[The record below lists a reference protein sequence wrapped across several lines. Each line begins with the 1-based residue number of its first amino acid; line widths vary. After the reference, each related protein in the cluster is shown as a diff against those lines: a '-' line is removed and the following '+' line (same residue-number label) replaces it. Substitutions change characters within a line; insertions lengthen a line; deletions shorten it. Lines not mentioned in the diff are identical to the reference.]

1 MAAEVVN
8 LPAIEPQCKAT
19 IQSRFSTLRF
29 MKVVKQFNAI
39 QKSFIS
45 KHHLENLL
53 KLPEHL
59 MVPLHLQQWLLD
71 YTSYGQRKFFQ
82 HKEKIIFFTKDIV
95 DKVFGFPL
103 GTKPFVMDSSDPDI
117 IIEVEQLLA
126 QYKQGR
132 KTIPVKVLVSILLG
146 ANSEEVFIRS
156 FILFFIT
163 TVLCPSTYNF
173 VNPKYLYC
181 LRDIDIPEVGNLDF
195 GTLCLNHLWYEMDAW
210 KDKIFMNTGDF
221 NRLTWIGGCLPLL
234 AVLYLDFLDFNDNAP
249 PLIIVCLGCP
259 SSEMK
264 ISPIS

>member
-1 MAAEVVN
+1 
-8 LPAIEPQCKAT
+8 
-19 IQSRFSTLRF
+19 
-29 MKVVKQFNAI
+29 
-39 QKSFIS
+39 
-45 KHHLENLL
+45 
-53 KLPEHL
+53 

-71 YTSYGQRKFFQ
+71 HTSCGESKFFQ

-103 GTKPFVMDSSDPDI
+103 GTKPFVMDSCDPDI
-117 IIEVEQLLA
+117 IIEVEQLHA

-146 ANSEEVFIRS
+146 TNSEEVFIRS

-234 AVLYLDFLDFNDNAP
+234 AVCLSHSKLLCHSK
-249 PLIIVCLGCP
+249 LIIDRFWFLRFNLFFFYFCYCFCRLYTWI
-259 SSEMK
+259 SS
-264 ISPIS
+264 ISMTMPPQ